1 MLQAV
6 RLLTELTSRPV
17 DYRRDSEDTMNTS
30 RQNLSAENSVQFR
43 EMYKNGWLR
52 KTDKTDKELNRFWVA
67 FCVHDDMEPKLEGF
81 SDQKQAAT
89 HLPFWS
95 NSLRGIQHLSP
106 TLCATSRHDYEFCI
120 NFHDD
125 RVIRLAAP
133 TYQGMLD
140 WVHIITRKLTE
151 MKILRPKENVYSRG
165 PERIATRDPTSPLPP
180 PPPLSIGLWNP
191 EPTRPNNLDSP
202 SVIITDTPSNFPDR
216 EDINNQTAAMIFTF
230 QDVVIDDDRV
240 SNQSE
245 ISTRNR
251 STPVSMP
258 NPHIATTAMTSSSN
272 NETSDD
278 TRYESIFLASSSSSS
293 VDESLSIVGSQMEP
307 SNDQYAALIE
317 YRSSGISDGNLAGQ
331 VLSRSITDNRSLPM
345 TTSTPPITT
354 TTTPSTITI
363 TTTTTITTATTTSS
377 GSEQTNTIFNSAPPI
392 RQLTLREKQVLQLK
406 REMSHFAGVRLYLGR
421 RDCKDGI
428 AFVDT
433 FGSIWVAGWKCREH
447 PLLYNVLHV
456 GDMIISVAGTTPTNA
471 NAIKDIIKGITTPR
485 IEVIVRRL
493 PFARAMILTKPS
505 DNDDFGLEVN
515 GNELSGVN
523 GIALISGLSP
533 LAEATDPTVS
543 VGSNTTWT
551 LTEVNGRPLNIF
563 DGCANE
569 RLSAI
574 GRDISIVVQPTD
586 LVASLRKKLRA
597 IRGYKNF
604 ILQ

>member
-30 RQNLSAENSVQFR
+30 RQNLPAENSVQFR

-52 KTDKTDKELNRFWVA
+52 KTDKTDKELSRFWVA

-140 WVHIITRKLTE
+140 WVNIITRKLTE

-191 EPTRPNNLDSP
+191 EPTRPNNIDSP
-202 SVIITDTPSNFPDR
+202 SVINTDTPSNLHDR

-230 QDVVIDDDRV
+230 QDVVIDDDRL

-251 STPVSMP
+251 STPVTMP
-258 NPHIATTAMTSSSN
+258 SPHITTTAMTSSN

-293 VDESLSIVGSQMEP
+293 VDESPSIVGSQMEP

-317 YRSSGISDGNLAGQ
+317 YRSSGISDANLTGQ
-331 VLSRSITDNRSLPM
+331 VLSRSITDNRS
-345 TTSTPPITT
+345 PPITT
-354 TTTPSTITI
+354 S
-363 TTTTTITTATTTSS
+363 TTTTTTTTTTSS
-377 GSEQTNTIFNSAPPI
+377 GSEVTSTVFNSAPPA

-406 REMSHFAGVRLYLGR
+406 REMSHFAGVRLHLGR

-456 GDMIISVAGTTPTNA
+456 GDMIISVAGIIPTNA

-505 DNDDFGLEVN
+505 ETDDFGLEVN